1 MALLDQHIQTLQQ
14 KMQLLAKKH
23 QHLEKENQKLKE
35 ELDSLK
41 RTGFDQKQEFEVME
55 MQNAILK
62 ASQQQLDEKEK
73 RELEK
78 KLTHFIKEIDRCIAL
93 LTQ

>member
-1 MALLDQHIQTLQQ
+1 MTLLDDHIQTLQQ
-14 KMQLLAKKH
+14 KIQLLAKKH
-23 QHLEKENQKLKE
+23 LQLEKENHKLKE
-35 ELDSLK
+35 EISRLK
-41 RTGFDQKQEFEVME
+41 ESRSDQKQEFEILE
-55 MQNAILK
+55 MRNAILK

-78 KLTHFIKEIDRCIAL
+78 KLTFFIKEIDRCIAM